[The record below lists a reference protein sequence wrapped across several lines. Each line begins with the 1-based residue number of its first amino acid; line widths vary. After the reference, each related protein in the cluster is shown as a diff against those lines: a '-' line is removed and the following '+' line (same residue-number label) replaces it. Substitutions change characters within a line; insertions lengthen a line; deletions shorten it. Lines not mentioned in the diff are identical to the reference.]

1 MLSQR
6 CNALISAFVLT
17 LYYVGVVAV
26 ADSDFVTM
34 GDLRRSRRGQSH
46 SLRPGGMSAD
56 GVGFQYTMRYQPGFH
71 LHKVAQQQAEDG
83 MNGGGDGGEM
93 PPEMTEAPMP
103 MPTPATPAPEPGPL
117 DPDEPEPTI
126 PMRPTSSP
134 TEAPPSPPATDM
146 MMMPTPSSSPGM
158 MSSPSPRPTM
168 RPTVPTPPSSTK
180 TPGMRP
186 HRPPL
191 KNLLFGS
198 PIEANLILKKPNAPR
213 SKGKGFLSLF
223 EVIKFPNTKC
233 SVSMGDIRSMEGVC
247 YHEFECKSLG
257 GIPTESC
264 AEGVG
269 VCCVFV
275 NGCGDVTSQ
284 QILYFESPNYPQ
296 AVREM
301 MICVLIIN
309 VKKGVE
315 QLRLDFQ
322 MFELS
327 RPTNGDCMD
336 DQFIVSGHNSNFQIP
351 VLCGI
356 NTGQHSKLYLC
367 HSTLLFDKKFY
378 IFSVYIHVGDS
389 NESKVYLSVFVKV
402 SGGGRSFNIKVSQLE
417 DNLAPNNCLQYFTD
431 GEGIVKSFNYDTDG
445 SIVDNREATYFNN
458 LNYAI
463 CLSRLKNVCSVS
475 YNTEQLGGDQPD
487 FQIVNKDEG
496 ITNSISNFDPF
507 PSLYVLDFHTLTAEN
522 DLISDGQA
530 GAGIFNCPD
539 DFIAINSVPLCGER
553 FNDGR
558 ETDDFTMHATVR
570 DTAAGPIILPF
581 RTDAEYVGRGF
592 RLLYRQEL
600 CV

>member
-1 MLSQR
+1 MLSKR
-6 CNALISAFVLT
+6 CDALISAFVLT
-17 LYYVGVVAV
+17 LYYVGVA
-26 ADSDFVTM
+26 AAGDSDFVTM
-34 GDLRRSRRGQSH
+34 GDLRRSRRGHSS
-46 SLRPGGMSAD
+46 SLRPGGMTAD

-71 LHKVAQQQAEDG
+71 LHKIAQQQAGDG
-83 MNGGGDGGEM
+83 MEGGGGAEQ
-93 PPEMTEAPMP
+93 PPAMTEAPMP
-103 MPTPATPAPEPGPL
+103 MPTPGTPPPEPMPTEPEG
-117 DPDEPEPTI
+117 PEPTI
-126 PMRPTSSP
+126 PMRPTTAP
-134 TEAPPSPPATDM
+134 TEAPPPPIPTDS
-146 MMMPTPSSSPGM
+146 MMMPTPSSAPGM
-158 MSSPSPRPTM
+158 MSSPSPSGKPKPTM
-168 RPTVPTPPSSTK
+168 RPSVPTPPPTK
-180 TPGMRP
+180 PSAMMRP
-186 HRPPL
+186 QKPL

-233 SVSMGDIRSMEGVC
+233 SVAMGDIRSMEGVC

-284 QILYFESPNYPQ
+284 QIVYFESPNYPQ
-296 AVREM
+296 PVREM
-301 MICVLIIN
+301 MICVLILN

-327 RPTNGDCMD
+327 RPTNGDCLD

-356 NTGQHSKLYLC
+356 NTGQH
-367 HSTLLFDKKFY
+367 
-378 IFSVYIHVGDS
+378 IYIHVGDS
-389 NESKVYLSVFVKV
+389 SESKVYLSVFVKV
-402 SGGGRSFNIKVSQLE
+402 SGGGRSFNIKVTQIE
-417 DNLAPNNCLQYFTD
+417 DDLAPNNCLQYFTES
-431 GEGIVKSFNYDTDG
+431 EGVVKSFNYDTDG

-463 CLSRLKNVCSVS
+463 CLMRLKNVCSVI
-475 YNTEQLGGDQPD
+475 YNTELLGGDQPD
-487 FQIVNKDEG
+487 FQIVNKDE
-496 ITNSISNFDPF
+496 
-507 PSLYVLDFHTLTAEN
+507 AEN

-558 ETDDFTMHATVR
+558 DTDDFTMHATVR

-581 RTDAEYVGRGF
+581 RTDSEYVGRGF

>member
-1 MLSQR
+1 MLSKR
-6 CNALISAFVLT
+6 SDALISAFVLT
-17 LYYVGVVAV
+17 LYYVGV
-26 ADSDFVTM
+26 ADGNDASDFVTM

-46 SLRPGGMSAD
+46 FSRPGGMIME
-56 GVGFQYTMRYQPGFH
+56 GIGFQYSMRYQPGFH
-71 LHKVAQQQAEDG
+71 LHKLAQQQAEDG
-83 MNGGGDGGEM
+83 GMGGMEN
-93 PPEMTEAPMP
+93 PTETEAPMP
-103 MPTPATPAPEPGPL
+103 MPTPGTPPPEPAPPEPE
-117 DPDEPEPTI
+117 EPEPTI
-126 PMRPTSSP
+126 PMRPTTIP
-134 TEAPPSPPATDM
+134 VEEPSPQPPT
-146 MMMPTPSSSPGM
+146 MMMPTSSGSPEMQPSSKPKPTGKPSMSP
-158 MSSPSPRPTM
+158 P
-168 RPTVPTPPSSTK
+168 VPTPPSSTK
-180 TPGMRP
+180 SSIMRP
-186 HRPPL
+186 HQTL
-191 KNLLFGS
+191 KNILFGS

-284 QILYFESPNYPQ
+284 QILYFESPNYPN

-309 VKKGVE
+309 VKKGVQ

-327 RPTNGDCMD
+327 RPSNGDCVD
-336 DQFIVSGHNSNFQIP
+336 DQFIVSGHNTNFQIP
-351 VLCGI
+351 ILCGI
-356 NTGQHSKLYLC
+356 NTGQH
-367 HSTLLFDKKFY
+367 
-378 IFSVYIHVGDS
+378 IYIHVGDS
-389 NESKVYLSVFVKV
+389 NEGKVYLSVFMKV
-402 SGGGRSFNIKVSQLE
+402 SGGGRSFNIKVTQVD
-417 DNLAPNNCLQYFTD
+417 DNLAPNNCLQYFPEA
-431 GEGIVKSFNYDTDG
+431 EGVIKSFNYDTDG

-463 CLSRLKNVCSVS
+463 CLSRLKNVCSVA

-487 FQIVNKDEG
+487 FQIINKDE
-496 ITNSISNFDPF
+496 
-507 PSLYVLDFHTLTAEN
+507 AEN

-558 ETDDFTMHATVR
+558 ESDDYTIHATVR

-600 CV
+600 CA

>member
-1 MLSQR
+1 MLSKR
-6 CNALISAFVLT
+6 SDALISAFVLT
-17 LYYVGVVAV
+17 LYYVGVA
-26 ADSDFVTM
+26 AGNASDFVTM
-34 GDLRRSRRGQSH
+34 GDLRRSRRGQLH
-46 SLRPGGMSAD
+46 SSRPGGMIME
-56 GVGFQYTMRYQPGFH
+56 GVGFQYTMRFQPGFH
-71 LHKVAQQQAEDG
+71 LHNLAQQQGEGGGMDG
-83 MNGGGDGGEM
+83 MDGMGDGAV
-93 PPEMTEAPMP
+93 TEAPMP
-103 MPTPATPAPEPGPL
+103 MPTPGTPPPEPATPEPE
-117 DPDEPEPTI
+117 EPEPTI
-126 PMRPTSSP
+126 PTRPTSAP
-134 TEAPPSPPATDM
+134 TEVPSPPSPPSPPTTDSM
-146 MMMPTPSSSPGM
+146 MMMPTPTA
-158 MSSPSPRPTM
+158 SPRPSVKPSV
-168 RPTVPTPPSSTK
+168 RPPVPTPPSST
-180 TPGMRP
+180 MSSIMQP
-186 HRPPL
+186 HQTL
-191 KNLLFGS
+191 KKLLFGS

-213 SKGKGFLSLF
+213 AKGKGFLSLF

-284 QILYFESPNYPQ
+284 QILYFESPNYPN

-309 VKKGVE
+309 VKKGV
-315 QLRLDFQ
+315 QQMRLDFQ

-327 RPTNGDCMD
+327 RPTNGDCVD
-336 DQFIVSGHNSNFQIP
+336 DQFIVSGHNTNFQIP
-351 VLCGI
+351 ILCGI
-356 NTGQHSKLYLC
+356 NTGQHM
-367 HSTLLFDKKFY
+367 
-378 IFSVYIHVGDS
+378 YIHVGDS
-389 NESKVYLSVFVKV
+389 NENKVYLSVFMKV
-402 SGGGRSFNIKVSQLE
+402 SGGGRSFNIKVNQL
-417 DNLAPNNCLQYFTD
+417 DDDLAPNNCLQYFPEA
-431 GEGIVKSFNYDTDG
+431 EGLIKSFNYDTDG

-463 CLSRLKNVCSVS
+463 CLARLKNVCSVS

-487 FQIVNKDEG
+487 FQIVNKDE
-496 ITNSISNFDPF
+496 
-507 PSLYVLDFHTLTAEN
+507 AEN

-558 ETDDFTMHATVR
+558 DSDDFTMHATVR
-570 DTAAGPIILPF
+570 DTAAGPIVLPF

-600 CV
+600 CA

>member
-1 MLSQR
+1 MLSKR
-6 CNALISAFVLT
+6 SDALISAFVLT
-17 LYYVGVVAV
+17 LYYVGV
-26 ADSDFVTM
+26 ADGNASDFVTM
-34 GDLRRSRRGQSH
+34 GDLRRSRRGQSD
-46 SLRPGGMSAD
+46 SSRPGGMIME
-56 GVGFQYTMRYQPGFH
+56 GVGFQYTMRFQPGFH
-71 LHKVAQQQAEDG
+71 LHNLAQQQ
-83 MNGGGDGGEM
+83 GGDGGM
-93 PPEMTEAPMP
+93 GDGTVTEAPMP
-103 MPTPATPAPEPGPL
+103 MPTPGTPPPEPAPTEPE
-117 DPDEPEPTI
+117 EPEPTI
-126 PMRPTSSP
+126 PTRPTS
-134 TEAPPSPPATDM
+134 APSEDTPPATDSM
-146 MMMPTPSSSPGM
+146 MMVPKPSDSPGM
-158 MSSPSPRPTM
+158 QPSPSPRPSAKPSM
-168 RPTVPTPPSSTK
+168 RPPVPTPPSSTK
-180 TPGMRP
+180 TSIMQP
-186 HRPPL
+186 HQTL

-198 PIEANLILKKPNAPR
+198 PVEANLILKTPNAPR

-284 QILYFESPNYPQ
+284 QILYFESPNYPN

-309 VKKGVE
+309 VKKGV
-315 QLRLDFQ
+315 QQMRLDFQ

-327 RPTNGDCMD
+327 RPTNGDCLD
-336 DQFIVSGHNSNFQIP
+336 DQFIVSGHNTNFQIP
-351 VLCGI
+351 ILCGI
-356 NTGQHSKLYLC
+356 NTGQH
-367 HSTLLFDKKFY
+367 
-378 IFSVYIHVGDS
+378 IYIHVGDS
-389 NESKVYLSVFVKV
+389 NESKLYLSVFMKV
-402 SGGGRSFNIKVSQLE
+402 SGGGRSFNIKVTQLE
-417 DNLAPNNCLQYFTD
+417 DDLAPNNCLQYFPEA
-431 GEGIVKSFNYDTDG
+431 EGLIKSFNYDTDG

-463 CLSRLKNVCSVS
+463 CLARLKNVCSVS

-487 FQIVNKDEG
+487 FQIVNKDE
-496 ITNSISNFDPF
+496 
-507 PSLYVLDFHTLTAEN
+507 AEN

-558 ETDDFTMHATVR
+558 ESDDFTMHATVR

-600 CV
+600 CA

>member
-1 MLSQR
+1 MLSKR
-6 CNALISAFVLT
+6 SDALISAFVLT
-17 LYYVGVVAV
+17 LYYVGV
-26 ADSDFVTM
+26 ADGNNASDFVTM
-34 GDLRRSRRGQSH
+34 GDLRRSRRGYSH
-46 SLRPGGMSAD
+46 SARPGGMKME
-56 GVGFQYTMRYQPGFH
+56 GIGFQYTMRYQPGFH
-71 LHKVAQQQAEDG
+71 LHKLAQQQGEDG
-83 MNGGGDGGEM
+83 GMDGMEDPM
-93 PPEMTEAPMP
+93 PMP
-103 MPTPATPAPEPGPL
+103 MPTPATPPPEPAPTQ
-117 DPDEPEPTI
+117 PEEEEI
-126 PMRPTSSP
+126 PMRTTVAP
-134 TEAPPSPPATDM
+134 TEEPAPPPATDS
-146 MMMPTPSSSPGM
+146 MMMPTPSNSPGM
-158 MSSPSPRPTM
+158 MPSPRPSTKPSM
-168 RPTVPTPPSSTK
+168 RPPPPTPPSSTK
-180 TPGMRP
+180 TSIMQP
-186 HRPPL
+186 HQAL

-284 QILYFESPNYPQ
+284 QILYFESPNYPN

-301 MICVLIIN
+301 MICALIIN
-309 VKKGVE
+309 VKKGVQ

-327 RPTNGDCMD
+327 RPSNGDCID

-351 VLCGI
+351 ILCGI
-356 NTGQHSKLYLC
+356 NTGQH
-367 HSTLLFDKKFY
+367 
-378 IFSVYIHVGDS
+378 IYIHVGDS
-389 NESKVYLSVFVKV
+389 NEGKVYLSVFMKV
-402 SGGGRSFNIKVSQLE
+402 SGGGRSFNIKVTQLE
-417 DNLAPNNCLQYFTD
+417 DNLAPNNCLQYFPEA
-431 GEGIVKSFNYDTDG
+431 EGLIKSFNYDTDG

-463 CLSRLKNVCSVS
+463 CLARLKNVCSVA

-487 FQIVNKDEG
+487 FQIINKDE
-496 ITNSISNFDPF
+496 
-507 PSLYVLDFHTLTAEN
+507 AEN
-522 DLISDGQA
+522 DLISDGHA

-558 ETDDFTMHATVR
+558 ESDDFTMHAIVR

>member
-1 MLSQR
+1 MLSKR
-6 CNALISAFVLT
+6 SDALISAFVLA
-17 LYYVGVVAV
+17 LYYVGVA
-26 ADSDFVTM
+26 AGNASDFVTM
-34 GDLRRSRRGQSH
+34 GDVRRSRRGQSH
-46 SLRPGGMSAD
+46 SSRPGGMIME
-56 GVGFQYTMRYQPGFH
+56 GVGFQYTMRFQPGFH
-71 LHKVAQQQAEDG
+71 LHNLAQQQGEGGGVDG
-83 MNGGGDGGEM
+83 MDGMGDGAV
-93 PPEMTEAPMP
+93 TEAPMP
-103 MPTPATPAPEPGPL
+103 MPTPGTPPPEPATSEPE
-117 DPDEPEPTI
+117 EPEPTI
-126 PMRPTSSP
+126 PTRPTSAP
-134 TEAPPSPPATDM
+134 TEEPSPPSTDSM
-146 MMMPTPSSSPGM
+146 TMMPDPSTSPL
-158 MSSPSPRPTM
+158 PSAKPSVRP
-168 RPTVPTPPSSTK
+168 PVPTPPSST
-180 TPGMRP
+180 MSSIMQP
-186 HRPPL
+186 HQTL
-191 KNLLFGS
+191 KKLLFGS

-213 SKGKGFLSLF
+213 AKGKGFLSLF

-284 QILYFESPNYPQ
+284 QILYFESPNYPN

-309 VKKGVE
+309 VKKGV
-315 QLRLDFQ
+315 QQMRLDFQ

-327 RPTNGDCMD
+327 RPTNGDCVD
-336 DQFIVSGHNSNFQIP
+336 DQFIVSGHNTNFQIP
-351 VLCGI
+351 ILCGI
-356 NTGQHSKLYLC
+356 NTGQH
-367 HSTLLFDKKFY
+367 
-378 IFSVYIHVGDS
+378 IYIHVGDS
-389 NESKVYLSVFVKV
+389 NENKVYLSVFMKV
-402 SGGGRSFNIKVSQLE
+402 SGGGRSFNIKVNQLE
-417 DNLAPNNCLQYFTD
+417 DDLAPNNCLQYFPES
-431 GEGIVKSFNYDTDG
+431 EGLIKSFNYDTDG

-463 CLSRLKNVCSVS
+463 CLARLKNVCSVS

-487 FQIVNKDEG
+487 FQIVNKDE
-496 ITNSISNFDPF
+496 
-507 PSLYVLDFHTLTAEN
+507 AEN

-558 ETDDFTMHATVR
+558 DSDDFTMHATVR
-570 DTAAGPIILPF
+570 DTAAGPIVLPF

-600 CV
+600 CA

>member
-1 MLSQR
+1 MLSKR
-6 CNALISAFVLT
+6 SDALISAFVLT
-17 LYYVGVVAV
+17 LYYVGV
-26 ADSDFVTM
+26 ADGNNAADFVTM
-34 GDLRRSRRGQSH
+34 GDLRRSRRAQSH
-46 SLRPGGMSAD
+46 FSRPGGMIME
-56 GVGFQYTMRYQPGFH
+56 GIGFQYSMRYQPGFH
-71 LHKVAQQQAEDG
+71 LHKLAQQQAEDG
-83 MNGGGDGGEM
+83 GMGGMEN
-93 PPEMTEAPMP
+93 PPATEAPMP
-103 MPTPATPAPEPGPL
+103 MPTPGTPPPDPPPPEPQ
-117 DPDEPEPTI
+117 EPEPTI
-126 PMRPTSSP
+126 PMRPTTIPVEEPSGVQP
-134 TEAPPSPPATDM
+134 T
-146 MMMPTPSSSPGM
+146 MMMPTPSASPGM
-158 MSSPSPRPTM
+158 QPSPKPRPTGKPSPSPP
-168 RPTVPTPPSSTK
+168 VPTPPSSTK
-180 TPGMRP
+180 SSIMQP
-186 HRPPL
+186 HQTL
-191 KNLLFGS
+191 KNILFGS

-284 QILYFESPNYPQ
+284 QILYFESPNYPN

-309 VKKGVE
+309 VKQGVQ

-327 RPTNGDCMD
+327 RPSNGDCVD
-336 DQFIVSGHNSNFQIP
+336 DQFIVSGHNTNFQIP
-351 VLCGI
+351 ILCGI
-356 NTGQHSKLYLC
+356 NTGQH
-367 HSTLLFDKKFY
+367 
-378 IFSVYIHVGDS
+378 IYIHVGDS
-389 NESKVYLSVFVKV
+389 NEGKVYLSVFMKV
-402 SGGGRSFNIKVSQLE
+402 SGGGRSFNIKVTQVDDE
-417 DNLAPNNCLQYFTD
+417 LAPNNCLQYFPEA
-431 GEGIVKSFNYDTDG
+431 EGVIKSFNYDTDG

-463 CLSRLKNVCSVS
+463 CLSRLKNVCSVA

-487 FQIVNKDEG
+487 FQIINKDE
-496 ITNSISNFDPF
+496 
-507 PSLYVLDFHTLTAEN
+507 AEN
-522 DLISDGQA
+522 DLVSDGQA

-558 ETDDFTMHATVR
+558 ESDDYTIHATVR

-600 CV
+600 CA

>member
-1 MLSQR
+1 MWQHMVACGRRKRISRRQSLIEVPLIMLSSMR
-6 CNALISAFVLT
+6 CNALISALVLT
-17 LYYVGVVAV
+17 LYYVGVVGGN
-26 ADSDFVTM
+26 DFVTM
-34 GDLRRSRRGQSH
+34 GMRRSRRGPTITE
-46 SLRPGGMSAD
+46 RPGGMVME
-56 GVGFQYTMRYQPGFH
+56 GIGFHYTMRYQPGFH
-71 LHKVAQQQAEDG
+71 LHKLFARPQED
-83 MNGGGDGGEM
+83 ES
-93 PPEMTEAPMP
+93 
-103 MPTPATPAPEPGPL
+103 PAPEPAPEMPMATPEPPPAPPL
-117 DPDEPEPTI
+117 EPTPEEDTDEPEPTI
-126 PMRPTSSP
+126 PMRTTS
-134 TEAPPSPPATDM
+134 APVEPLPEEGSPSP
-146 MMMPTPSSSPGM
+146 SPGM
-158 MSSPSPRPTM
+158 DGMMTSPEPPPPPPDMKPTKRPTM
-168 RPTVPTPPSSTK
+168 RPPEQPSMPPAPSSTK
-180 TPGMRP
+180 SSIMQPQQT
-186 HRPPL
+186 L

-198 PIEANLILKKPNAPR
+198 PIEANLILKQPSAPKSR
-213 SKGKGFLSLF
+213 GKGFLSLF

-233 SVSMGDIRSMEGVC
+233 SVSMGDIRTMEGVC

-275 NGCGDVTSQ
+275 NGCGDVTGQ
-284 QILYFESPNYPQ
+284 QIVYFESPNYPN

-301 MICVLIIN
+301 MICVLILN
-309 VKKGVE
+309 VRKGVQ

-327 RPTNGDCMD
+327 RPTNGDCVD
-336 DQFIVSGHNSNFQIP
+336 DQFIVSGHNANFQIP
-351 VLCGI
+351 ILCGI
-356 NTGQHSKLYLC
+356 NTGQH
-367 HSTLLFDKKFY
+367 
-378 IFSVYIHVGDS
+378 IYIHVGDS
-389 NESKVYLSVFVKV
+389 NEGKVYLSVIVKV
-402 SGGGRSFNIKVSQLE
+402 SSGGRSFNIKVTQVE
-417 DNLAPNNCLQYFTD
+417 DDLAPNNCLQYFTET
-431 GEGIVKSFNYDTDG
+431 EGIIKSFNYDMDG

-463 CLSRLKNVCSVS
+463 CMSRMRNVCSVS

-487 FQIVNKDEG
+487 FQIVNKDE
-496 ITNSISNFDPF
+496 
-507 PSLYVLDFHTLTAEN
+507 AEN
-522 DLISDGQA
+522 DLVSDGQA

-558 ETDDFTMHATVR
+558 ETEDFTMHATVR

>member
-1 MLSQR
+1 MLSKR
-6 CNALISAFVLT
+6 SDALISAFVLT
-17 LYYVGVVAV
+17 LYYVGV
-26 ADSDFVTM
+26 ADGNDASDFVTM

-46 SLRPGGMSAD
+46 FSRPGGMIME
-56 GVGFQYTMRYQPGFH
+56 GIGFQYSMRYQPGFH
-71 LHKVAQQQAEDG
+71 LHKLAQQQAEDG
-83 MNGGGDGGEM
+83 GMGGMEN
-93 PPEMTEAPMP
+93 PAETEAPMP
-103 MPTPATPAPEPGPL
+103 MPTPGTPPPEPAPPEPE
-117 DPDEPEPTI
+117 EPEPTI
-126 PMRPTSSP
+126 PMRPTTIP
-134 TEAPPSPPATDM
+134 VEEPSPQPPTM
-146 MMMPTPSSSPGM
+146 MMTTPSGSPEMQPSSKPKPTGKPS
-158 MSSPSPRPTM
+158 MSPP
-168 RPTVPTPPSSTK
+168 VPTPPSSTK
-180 TPGMRP
+180 SSIMQP
-186 HRPPL
+186 HQTL
-191 KNLLFGS
+191 KNILFGS

-233 SVSMGDIRSMEGVC
+233 IVSMGDIRSMEGVC

-284 QILYFESPNYPQ
+284 QILYFESPNYPN

-309 VKKGVE
+309 VKKGVQ

-327 RPTNGDCMD
+327 RPSNGDCVD
-336 DQFIVSGHNSNFQIP
+336 DQFIVSGHNTNFQIP
-351 VLCGI
+351 ILCGI
-356 NTGQHSKLYLC
+356 NTGQH
-367 HSTLLFDKKFY
+367 
-378 IFSVYIHVGDS
+378 IYIHVNDS
-389 NESKVYLSVFVKV
+389 NEGKVYLSVFMKV
-402 SGGGRSFNIKVSQLE
+402 SGGGRSFNIKVTQVN
-417 DNLAPNNCLQYFTD
+417 DNLAPNNCLQYFPEA
-431 GEGIVKSFNYDTDG
+431 EGVIKSFNYDTDG

-463 CLSRLKNVCSVS
+463 CLSRLKNVCSVA

-487 FQIVNKDEG
+487 FQIINKDEG
-496 ITNSISNFDPF
+496 
-507 PSLYVLDFHTLTAEN
+507 EN

-558 ETDDFTMHATVR
+558 ESDDYTIHATVR

-600 CV
+600 CA

>member
-6 CNALISAFVLT
+6 CDALISAFVLT

-71 LHKVAQQQAEDG
+71 LHNVAQQQAEDG
-83 MNGGGDGGEM
+83 MNGGGVGGEM

-134 TEAPPSPPATDM
+134 TEAPPSPTATDM
-146 MMMPTPSSSPGM
+146 MMMTPTPSSSPGM

-168 RPTVPTPPSSTK
+168 RPSVPTPPSSTK

-257 GIPTESC
+257 GVPTESC

-356 NTGQHSKLYLC
+356 NTGQH
-367 HSTLLFDKKFY
+367 
-378 IFSVYIHVGDS
+378 IYIHVGDS

-417 DNLAPNNCLQYFTD
+417 DNLAPNNCLQYFTEP
-431 GEGIVKSFNYDTDG
+431 EGIVKSFNYDTDG

-496 ITNSISNFDPF
+496 ITNSITNFDPI
-507 PSLYVLDFHTLTAEN
+507 PNLYVSDFHALTAEN
-522 DLISDGQA
+522 DLVSDGQA

>member
-1 MLSQR
+1 MLLKHFD
-6 CNALISAFVLT
+6 ALISAFVLT
-17 LYYVGVVAV
+17 LYYVGVVVGNA
-26 ADSDFVTM
+26 SDFVTM
-34 GDLRRSRRGQSH
+34 ADLRRTRRGH
-46 SLRPGGMSAD
+46 SLSRPGGLIME
-56 GVGFQYTMRYQPGFH
+56 GIGYQYTMRYQPGFH
-71 LHKVAQQQAEDG
+71 LTKLAAQQEV
-83 MNGGGDGGEM
+83 EE
-93 PPEMTEAPMP
+93 PPAATEAPMP
-103 MPTPATPAPEPGPL
+103 ATPPPQPAPTEAE
-117 DPDEPEPTI
+117 EPEPTI
-126 PMRPTSSP
+126 PMRPTTAP
-134 TEAPPSPPATDM
+134 TEEPAPPPATDSM
-146 MMMPTPSSSPGM
+146 MMMPMPSDPPKPSPSSGPR
-158 MSSPSPRPTM
+158 PSPKPSM
-168 RPTVPTPPSSTK
+168 RPTVPSLPPTSTK
-180 TPGMRP
+180 SSIMQP
-186 HRPPL
+186 HQTL

-223 EVIKFPNTKC
+223 EVIKFPNTRC

-284 QILYFESPNYPQ
+284 QILYFESPNYPN

-309 VKKGVE
+309 VKKGVQ

-327 RPTNGDCMD
+327 RPTNGDCLD
-336 DQFIVSGHNSNFQIP
+336 DQFIVSGHNTNFQIP

-356 NTGQHSKLYLC
+356 NTGQH
-367 HSTLLFDKKFY
+367 
-378 IFSVYIHVGDS
+378 IYIHVGDS
-389 NESKVYLSVFVKV
+389 NEGKVYLSVFMKV
-402 SGGGRSFNIKVSQLE
+402 SGGGRSFNIKVTQV
-417 DNLAPNNCLQYFTD
+417 DDDLAPNNCLQYFTE
-431 GEGIVKSFNYDTDG
+431 GEGIIKSFNYDSDG

-487 FQIVNKDEG
+487 FQIVNKDE
-496 ITNSISNFDPF
+496 
-507 PSLYVLDFHTLTAEN
+507 AEN

-558 ETDDFTMHATVR
+558 DTDDYTVHATVR

-581 RTDAEYVGRGF
+581 RTDSEYVGRGF

>member
-1 MLSQR
+1 MLSKR
-6 CNALISAFVLT
+6 SDALISAFVLT
-17 LYYVGVVAV
+17 LYYVGV
-26 ADSDFVTM
+26 ADGNNASDFVTM

-46 SLRPGGMSAD
+46 FSRPGGMIME
-56 GVGFQYTMRYQPGFH
+56 GIGFQYSMRYQPGFH
-71 LHKVAQQQAEDG
+71 LHKLAQQQAEDG
-83 MNGGGDGGEM
+83 GAGGMES
-93 PPEMTEAPMP
+93 PPATEAPMP
-103 MPTPATPAPEPGPL
+103 MPTPGTPPPEPP
-117 DPDEPEPTI
+117 PPEPEEPEPTI
-126 PMRPTSSP
+126 PMRPTTIPVEEPSALPP
-134 TEAPPSPPATDM
+134 T
-146 MMMPTPSSSPGM
+146 MMMPTPSV
-158 MSSPSPRPTM
+158 SPSPKPKPTGK
-168 RPTVPTPPSSTK
+168 PSTSPPVPTPPSSTK
-180 TPGMRP
+180 SSIMQP
-186 HRPPL
+186 HQTL
-191 KNLLFGS
+191 KNILFGS

-284 QILYFESPNYPQ
+284 QILYFESPNYPN

-309 VKKGVE
+309 VKKGVQ

-327 RPTNGDCMD
+327 RPSNGDCVD
-336 DQFIVSGHNSNFQIP
+336 DQFIVSGHNTNFQIP
-351 VLCGI
+351 ILCGI
-356 NTGQHSKLYLC
+356 NTGQH
-367 HSTLLFDKKFY
+367 
-378 IFSVYIHVGDS
+378 IYIHVGDS
-389 NESKVYLSVFVKV
+389 NEGKVYLSVFMKV
-402 SGGGRSFNIKVSQLE
+402 SGGGRSFNIKVTQV
-417 DNLAPNNCLQYFTD
+417 DDDLAPNNCLQYFPEA
-431 GEGIVKSFNYDTDG
+431 EGVIKSFNYDTDG

-463 CLSRLKNVCSVS
+463 CLSRLKNVCSVA

-487 FQIVNKDEG
+487 FQIINKDE
-496 ITNSISNFDPF
+496 
-507 PSLYVLDFHTLTAEN
+507 AEN

-558 ETDDFTMHATVR
+558 ESDDYTIHATVR

-600 CV
+600 CA

>member
-1 MLSQR
+1 MRQQQFQLQVQHLHQSPREFPLIMLSKR
-6 CNALISAFVLT
+6 SDALISAFVLT
-17 LYYVGVVAV
+17 LYYVGV
-26 ADSDFVTM
+26 ADGNNASDFVTM
-34 GDLRRSRRGQSH
+34 GDLRIRSRRGQSSH
-46 SLRPGGMSAD
+46 SSRPGGMKME
-56 GVGFQYTMRYQPGFH
+56 GIGFQYTMRYQPGFH
-71 LHKVAQQQAEDG
+71 LHKLAQQQGEDG
-83 MNGGGDGGEM
+83 GGMGA
-93 PPEMTEAPMP
+93 TEAPMPMP
-103 MPTPATPAPEPGPL
+103 MPTPATPPPEPAPTQ
-117 DPDEPEPTI
+117 PEEPEPEI
-126 PMRPTSSP
+126 PMRTTIAP
-134 TEAPPSPPATDM
+134 TEEPSPPPATEPM
-146 MMMPTPSSSPGM
+146 MMMPTPSDSPGM
-158 MSSPSPRPTM
+158 QPSPKPSAKPSM
-168 RPTVPTPPSSTK
+168 RPPPPTPPSSTK
-180 TPGMRP
+180 TSIMQP
-186 HRPPL
+186 HQTL

-284 QILYFESPNYPQ
+284 QILYFESPNYPN

-309 VKKGVE
+309 VKKGVQ

-327 RPTNGDCMD
+327 RPSNGDCLD
-336 DQFIVSGHNSNFQIP
+336 DQFIVSGHNTNFQIP
-351 VLCGI
+351 ILCGI
-356 NTGQHSKLYLC
+356 NTGQH
-367 HSTLLFDKKFY
+367 
-378 IFSVYIHVGDS
+378 IYIHVGDS
-389 NESKVYLSVFVKV
+389 NESKVYLSVFMKV
-402 SGGGRSFNIKVSQLE
+402 SGGGRSFNIKVTQLE
-417 DNLAPNNCLQYFTD
+417 DNLAPNNCLQYFPEA
-431 GEGIVKSFNYDTDG
+431 EGLIKSFNYDTDG

-463 CLSRLKNVCSVS
+463 CLARLKNVCSVT

-487 FQIVNKDEG
+487 FQIINKDE
-496 ITNSISNFDPF
+496 
-507 PSLYVLDFHTLTAEN
+507 AEN

-558 ETDDFTMHATVR
+558 ESDDFTMHATVR

>member
-1 MLSQR
+1 MLSKR
-6 CNALISAFVLT
+6 CDALISAFVLT
-17 LYYVGVVAV
+17 LYYVGVAGGS
-26 ADSDFVTM
+26 DSDFVTM
-34 GDLRRSRRGQSH
+34 GDLRRSRRVQSH
-46 SLRPGGMSAD
+46 SSRPGGMIME
-56 GVGFQYTMRYQPGFH
+56 GIGFQYTMRYQPGFH
-71 LHKVAQQQAEDG
+71 LHKLAQQQDG
-83 MNGGGDGGEM
+83 EGMEGGGE
-93 PPEMTEAPMP
+93 PSPEMTEAPMP
-103 MPTPATPAPEPGPL
+103 MPTPATPPPEPAPTE
-117 DPDEPEPTI
+117 PEEPEPTI
-126 PMRPTSSP
+126 PMRPTTAV
-134 TEAPPSPPATDM
+134 TEPPSPPATDSM
-146 MMMPTPSSSPGM
+146 MMMPGSSDSPGM
-158 MSSPSPRPTM
+158 MPSPSPSSRPTKPPKPTM
-168 RPTVPTPPSSTK
+168 RPSVPSPPSSTK
-180 TPGMRP
+180 TSVMQP
-186 HRPPL
+186 HQTL

-198 PIEANLILKKPNAPR
+198 PIEANLILKQPNAPR

-233 SVSMGDIRSMEGVC
+233 SVSMGEIRSMEGVC

-284 QILYFESPNYPQ
+284 QIVYFESPNYPS

-309 VKKGVE
+309 VKKGVQ

-327 RPTNGDCMD
+327 RPTNGDCLD
-336 DQFIVSGHNSNFQIP
+336 DQFIVSGHNANFQIP
-351 VLCGI
+351 ILCGI
-356 NTGQHSKLYLC
+356 NTGQHIY
-367 HSTLLFDKKFY
+367 
-378 IFSVYIHVGDS
+378 VHVGDS

-402 SGGGRSFNIKVSQLE
+402 SSGGRSFNIKVTQVE
-417 DNLAPNNCLQYFTD
+417 DDLAPNNCLQYFTE
-431 GEGIVKSFNYDTDG
+431 GEGLVKSFNYDADG

-463 CLSRLKNVCSVS
+463 CLARLKNVCSVS

-487 FQIVNKDEG
+487 FQIVNKDE
-496 ITNSISNFDPF
+496 
-507 PSLYVLDFHTLTAEN
+507 AEN
-522 DLISDGQA
+522 DLIADGQA

-558 ETDDFTMHATVR
+558 DTDDFTMHATVR

-581 RTDAEYVGRGF
+581 RTDSEYVGRGF

>member
-1 MLSQR
+1 MWQHMVACGRRKRISRRQSLIEVPLIMLSSMR
-6 CNALISAFVLT
+6 GNALISVLVLT
-17 LYYVGVVAV
+17 LYYVGVVGGN
-26 ADSDFVTM
+26 DFVTM
-34 GDLRRSRRGQSH
+34 GMRRSRRGPTITE
-46 SLRPGGMSAD
+46 RPGGMVME

-71 LHKVAQQQAEDG
+71 LHKLFALPQED
-83 MNGGGDGGEM
+83 ES
-93 PPEMTEAPMP
+93 
-103 MPTPATPAPEPGPL
+103 PAPEPAPEMPMATPEPPPAPPPEPTPEE

-126 PMRPTSSP
+126 PMRTTS
-134 TEAPPSPPATDM
+134 APVDPLPEEGSPSP
-146 MMMPTPSSSPGM
+146 SPGM
-158 MSSPSPRPTM
+158 DGMDGMDGMMTSPEATPPPPEMKPTKRPTL
-168 RPTVPTPPSSTK
+168 RPPARPSMPPAPSSTK
-180 TPGMRP
+180 SSIMQPQQT
-186 HRPPL
+186 L

-198 PIEANLILKKPNAPR
+198 PIEANLILKQPSAPKSR
-213 SKGKGFLSLF
+213 GKGFLSLF

-233 SVSMGDIRSMEGVC
+233 SVSMGDIRTMEGVC

-275 NGCGDVTSQ
+275 NGCGDVTGQ
-284 QILYFESPNYPQ
+284 QIVYFESPNYPN

-301 MICVLIIN
+301 MICVLILN
-309 VKKGVE
+309 VRKGVQ

-327 RPTNGDCMD
+327 RPTNGDCVD
-336 DQFIVSGHNSNFQIP
+336 DQFIVSGHNANFQIP
-351 VLCGI
+351 ILCGI
-356 NTGQHSKLYLC
+356 NTGQH
-367 HSTLLFDKKFY
+367 
-378 IFSVYIHVGDS
+378 IYIHVGDS
-389 NESKVYLSVFVKV
+389 NEGKVYLSVFVKV
-402 SGGGRSFNIKVSQLE
+402 SSGGRSFNIKVTQVE
-417 DNLAPNNCLQYFTD
+417 DDLAPNNCLQYFTET
-431 GEGIVKSFNYDTDG
+431 EGIIKSFNYDIDG

-463 CLSRLKNVCSVS
+463 CMSRMKNVCSVS

-487 FQIVNKDEG
+487 FQIVNKDE
-496 ITNSISNFDPF
+496 
-507 PSLYVLDFHTLTAEN
+507 AEN
-522 DLISDGQA
+522 DIISDGQA

-558 ETDDFTMHATVR
+558 ETEDFTMHATVR

>member
-1 MLSQR
+1 MLSKR
-6 CNALISAFVLT
+6 SDALISAFVLT
-17 LYYVGVVAV
+17 LYYVGV
-26 ADSDFVTM
+26 ADGNDASDFVTM

-46 SLRPGGMSAD
+46 FSRPGGMIME
-56 GVGFQYTMRYQPGFH
+56 GIGFQYSMRYQPGFH
-71 LHKVAQQQAEDG
+71 LHKLAQQQAEDG
-83 MNGGGDGGEM
+83 GTGGMEN
-93 PPEMTEAPMP
+93 PPETEAPMP
-103 MPTPATPAPEPGPL
+103 MPTPGTPPPEPAPPEPE
-117 DPDEPEPTI
+117 EPEPTI
-126 PMRPTSSP
+126 PMRPTTIP
-134 TEAPPSPPATDM
+134 VEEPSPQPPT
-146 MMMPTPSSSPGM
+146 MMMPTPSGSPEMQPSSKPKPTGKPS
-158 MSSPSPRPTM
+158 MSPP
-168 RPTVPTPPSSTK
+168 VPTAPSSTK
-180 TPGMRP
+180 SSIMQP
-186 HRPPL
+186 HQTL
-191 KNLLFGS
+191 KNILFGS

-284 QILYFESPNYPQ
+284 QILYFESPNYPN

-309 VKKGVE
+309 VKKGVQ

-327 RPTNGDCMD
+327 RPSNGDCVD
-336 DQFIVSGHNSNFQIP
+336 DQFIVSGHNTNFQIP
-351 VLCGI
+351 ILCGI
-356 NTGQHSKLYLC
+356 NTGQH
-367 HSTLLFDKKFY
+367 
-378 IFSVYIHVGDS
+378 IYIHVGDS
-389 NESKVYLSVFVKV
+389 NEGKVYLSVFMKV
-402 SGGGRSFNIKVSQLE
+402 SGGGRSFNIKVTQVD
-417 DNLAPNNCLQYFTD
+417 DNLAPNNCLQYFPEA
-431 GEGIVKSFNYDTDG
+431 EGVIKSFNYDTDG

-463 CLSRLKNVCSVS
+463 CLSRLKNVCSVA

-487 FQIVNKDEG
+487 FQIINKDE
-496 ITNSISNFDPF
+496 
-507 PSLYVLDFHTLTAEN
+507 AEN

-558 ETDDFTMHATVR
+558 ESDDYTIHATVR

-600 CV
+600 CA

>member
-1 MLSQR
+1 MLSSMR
-6 CNALISAFVLT
+6 GNALISVLVLT
-17 LYYVGVVAV
+17 LYYVGVVGGN
-26 ADSDFVTM
+26 DFVTM
-34 GDLRRSRRGQSH
+34 GMRRSRRGPTITE
-46 SLRPGGMSAD
+46 RPGGMVME

-71 LHKVAQQQAEDG
+71 LHKLFALPQED
-83 MNGGGDGGEM
+83 ES
-93 PPEMTEAPMP
+93 
-103 MPTPATPAPEPGPL
+103 PAPEPAPEMPMATPEPPPAPPPEPTPEE

-126 PMRPTSSP
+126 PMRTTS
-134 TEAPPSPPATDM
+134 APVDPLPEEGSPSP
-146 MMMPTPSSSPGM
+146 SPGM
-158 MSSPSPRPTM
+158 DGMDGMDGMMTSPEATPPPPEMKPTKRPTL
-168 RPTVPTPPSSTK
+168 RPPARPSMPPAPSSTK
-180 TPGMRP
+180 SSIMQPQQT
-186 HRPPL
+186 L

-198 PIEANLILKKPNAPR
+198 PIEANLILKQPSAPKSR
-213 SKGKGFLSLF
+213 GKGFLSLF

-233 SVSMGDIRSMEGVC
+233 SVSMGDIRTMEGVC

-275 NGCGDVTSQ
+275 NGCGDVTGQ
-284 QILYFESPNYPQ
+284 QIVYFESPNYPN

-301 MICVLIIN
+301 MICVLILN
-309 VKKGVE
+309 VRKGVQ

-327 RPTNGDCMD
+327 RPTNGDCVD
-336 DQFIVSGHNSNFQIP
+336 DQFIVSGHNANFQIP
-351 VLCGI
+351 ILCGI
-356 NTGQHSKLYLC
+356 NTGQH
-367 HSTLLFDKKFY
+367 
-378 IFSVYIHVGDS
+378 IYIHVGDS
-389 NESKVYLSVFVKV
+389 NEGKVYLSVFVKV
-402 SGGGRSFNIKVSQLE
+402 SSGGRSFNIKVTQVE
-417 DNLAPNNCLQYFTD
+417 DDLAPNNCLQYFTET
-431 GEGIVKSFNYDTDG
+431 EGIIKSFNYDIDG

-463 CLSRLKNVCSVS
+463 CMSRMKNVCSVS

-487 FQIVNKDEG
+487 FQIVNKDE
-496 ITNSISNFDPF
+496 
-507 PSLYVLDFHTLTAEN
+507 AEN
-522 DLISDGQA
+522 DIISDGQA

-558 ETDDFTMHATVR
+558 ETEDFTMHATVR

>member
-1 MLSQR
+1 MLLKHSD
-6 CNALISAFVLT
+6 ALISAFVLT
-17 LYYVGVVAV
+17 LYYVGVA
-26 ADSDFVTM
+26 AGNASDFVTM
-34 GDLRRSRRGQSH
+34 ADLRRTRRGH
-46 SLRPGGMSAD
+46 SLSRPGGLIME
-56 GVGFQYTMRYQPGFH
+56 GIGYQYTMRYQPGFH
-71 LHKVAQQQAEDG
+71 LLKLAQQE
-83 MNGGGDGGEM
+83 EE
-93 PPEMTEAPMP
+93 PPAATEAPLPMP
-103 MPTPATPAPEPGPL
+103 IPTPATPPPQPAPTEAE
-117 DPDEPEPTI
+117 EPEPTI
-126 PMRPTSSP
+126 PVRPTSAP
-134 TEAPPSPPATDM
+134 TEEPPPPPATDS
-146 MMMPTPSSSPGM
+146 MMPMPTKPSPSSGPR
-158 MSSPSPRPTM
+158 PSPKPSM
-168 RPTVPTPPSSTK
+168 RPPVPPLPPTSTK
-180 TPGMRP
+180 SSIMQP
-186 HRPPL
+186 HQTL

-223 EVIKFPNTKC
+223 EVIKFPNTRC

-284 QILYFESPNYPQ
+284 QILYFESPNYPN

-309 VKKGVE
+309 VKKGVQ

-327 RPTNGDCMD
+327 RPTNGDCLD
-336 DQFIVSGHNSNFQIP
+336 DQFIVSGHNTNFQIP

-356 NTGQHSKLYLC
+356 NTGQH
-367 HSTLLFDKKFY
+367 
-378 IFSVYIHVGDS
+378 IYIHVGDS
-389 NESKVYLSVFVKV
+389 NESKVYLSVFLKV
-402 SGGGRSFNIKVSQLE
+402 SGGGRSFNIKVTQV
-417 DNLAPNNCLQYFTD
+417 DDDLAPNNCLQYFTE
-431 GEGIVKSFNYDTDG
+431 GEGLIKSFNYDSDG

-463 CLSRLKNVCSVS
+463 CLARLKNVCSVS

-487 FQIVNKDEG
+487 FQIVNKDE
-496 ITNSISNFDPF
+496 
-507 PSLYVLDFHTLTAEN
+507 AEN

-558 ETDDFTMHATVR
+558 ESDDYTVHATVR

-581 RTDAEYVGRGF
+581 RTDSEYVGRGF

>member
-1 MLSQR
+1 MLSKR
-6 CNALISAFVLT
+6 CNASISALVLT
-17 LYYVGVVAV
+17 LYYVGVVV
-26 ADSDFVTM
+26 AIVGGTDDFVTM
-34 GDLRRSRRGQSH
+34 GMRRSRRGPTITE
-46 SLRPGGMSAD
+46 RPGGMVME
-56 GVGFQYTMRYQPGFH
+56 GIGFQYTMRYQPGFH
-71 LHKVAQQQAEDG
+71 LHKLFAQPQEEEPTAASST
-83 MNGGGDGGEM
+83 EM
-93 PPEMTEAPMP
+93 PMATPEPPAPP
-103 MPTPATPAPEPGPL
+103 PEPTPEE

-126 PMRPTSSP
+126 PMRTTS
-134 TEAPPSPPATDM
+134 APVEPLPEEVSPSPPPGTDE
-146 MMMPTPSSSPGM
+146 MMPSPTPPPTPPPEM
-158 MSSPSPRPTM
+158 KPTKRPTM
-168 RPTVPTPPSSTK
+168 RPPPGPPMLPSSTK
-180 TPGMRP
+180 TSIMQPQQTI
-186 HRPPL
+186 

-198 PIEANLILKKPNAPR
+198 PIEANLILKQPSAPKSR
-213 SKGKGFLSLF
+213 GKGFLSLF

-233 SVSMGDIRSMEGVC
+233 SVSMGDIRTMEGVC

-275 NGCGDVTSQ
+275 NGCGDVTGQ
-284 QILYFESPNYPQ
+284 QIVYFESPNYPN

-301 MICVLIIN
+301 MICVLILN
-309 VKKGVE
+309 VRKGVQ

-327 RPTNGDCMD
+327 RPTNGDCVD
-336 DQFIVSGHNSNFQIP
+336 DQFIVSGHNTNFQIP
-351 VLCGI
+351 ILCGI
-356 NTGQHSKLYLC
+356 NTGQH
-367 HSTLLFDKKFY
+367 
-378 IFSVYIHVGDS
+378 IYIHVGDS
-389 NESKVYLSVFVKV
+389 NEGKVYLSVFVKV
-402 SGGGRSFNIKVSQLE
+402 SSGGRSFNIKVTQVE
-417 DNLAPNNCLQYFTD
+417 DDLAPNNCLQYFTET
-431 GEGIVKSFNYDTDG
+431 EGIVKSFNYDTDG

-463 CLSRLKNVCSVS
+463 CLSRMKNVCSVS

-487 FQIVNKDEG
+487 FQIVNKDE
-496 ITNSISNFDPF
+496 
-507 PSLYVLDFHTLTAEN
+507 AEN

-558 ETDDFTMHATVR
+558 ETEDFTMHSTVR

>member
-1 MLSQR
+1 MLSKR
-6 CNALISAFVLT
+6 SDALISAFVLT
-17 LYYVGVVAV
+17 LYYVGV
-26 ADSDFVTM
+26 ADGNNASDFVTM

-46 SLRPGGMSAD
+46 FSRPGGMIME
-56 GVGFQYTMRYQPGFH
+56 GIGIQYSMRYQPGFH
-71 LHKVAQQQAEDG
+71 LHKLAQQQAEDG
-83 MNGGGDGGEM
+83 GAGGMEN
-93 PPEMTEAPMP
+93 PPATEAPMP
-103 MPTPATPAPEPGPL
+103 MPTPGTPPPEPP
-117 DPDEPEPTI
+117 PPEPEEPEPTI
-126 PMRPTSSP
+126 PMRPTTIPVEEPSALPP
-134 TEAPPSPPATDM
+134 T
-146 MMMPTPSSSPGM
+146 MMMPTPPGM
-158 MSSPSPRPTM
+158 QPSPKPKPTGKPSM
-168 RPTVPTPPSSTK
+168 SPPVPTLPSSTK
-180 TPGMRP
+180 SSIMQP
-186 HRPPL
+186 HQTL
-191 KNLLFGS
+191 KNILFGS

-284 QILYFESPNYPQ
+284 QILYFESPNYPN

-309 VKKGVE
+309 VKKGVQ

-327 RPTNGDCMD
+327 RPSNGDCVD
-336 DQFIVSGHNSNFQIP
+336 DQFIVSGHNTNFQIP
-351 VLCGI
+351 ILCGI
-356 NTGQHSKLYLC
+356 NTGQH
-367 HSTLLFDKKFY
+367 
-378 IFSVYIHVGDS
+378 IYIHVGDS
-389 NESKVYLSVFVKV
+389 NEGKVYLSVFMKV
-402 SGGGRSFNIKVSQLE
+402 SGGGRSFNIKVTQL
-417 DNLAPNNCLQYFTD
+417 DDDLAPNNCLQYFPEA
-431 GEGIVKSFNYDTDG
+431 EGVIKSFNYDTDG

-463 CLSRLKNVCSVS
+463 CLSRLKNVCSVA

-487 FQIVNKDEG
+487 FQIINKDE
-496 ITNSISNFDPF
+496 
-507 PSLYVLDFHTLTAEN
+507 AEN

-558 ETDDFTMHATVR
+558 ESDDYTIHATVR

-600 CV
+600 CA

>member
-1 MLSQR
+1 MLSKR
-6 CNALISAFVLT
+6 SDALISAFVLT
-17 LYYVGVVAV
+17 LYYVGV
-26 ADSDFVTM
+26 ADGNNASDFVTM

-46 SLRPGGMSAD
+46 FSRPGGMIME
-56 GVGFQYTMRYQPGFH
+56 GIGIQYSMRYQPGFH
-71 LHKVAQQQAEDG
+71 LHKLAQQQAEDG
-83 MNGGGDGGEM
+83 GAGGMEN
-93 PPEMTEAPMP
+93 PPATEAPMP
-103 MPTPATPAPEPGPL
+103 MPTPGTPPPEPP
-117 DPDEPEPTI
+117 PPEPEEPEPTI
-126 PMRPTSSP
+126 PMRPTTIPVEEPSALPP
-134 TEAPPSPPATDM
+134 T
-146 MMMPTPSSSPGM
+146 MMMPTPPGM
-158 MSSPSPRPTM
+158 QPSPKPKPTGKPSM
-168 RPTVPTPPSSTK
+168 SPPVPTLPSSTK
-180 TPGMRP
+180 SSIMQP
-186 HRPPL
+186 HQTL
-191 KNLLFGS
+191 KNILFGS

-284 QILYFESPNYPQ
+284 QILYFESPNYPN

-309 VKKGVE
+309 VKKGVQ

-327 RPTNGDCMD
+327 RPSNGDCVD
-336 DQFIVSGHNSNFQIP
+336 DQFIVSGHNTNFQIP
-351 VLCGI
+351 ILCGI
-356 NTGQHSKLYLC
+356 NTGQH
-367 HSTLLFDKKFY
+367 
-378 IFSVYIHVGDS
+378 IYIHVGDS
-389 NESKVYLSVFVKV
+389 NEGKVYLSVFMKV
-402 SGGGRSFNIKVSQLE
+402 SGGGRSFNIKVTQL
-417 DNLAPNNCLQYFTD
+417 DDDLAPNNCLQYFPEA
-431 GEGIVKSFNYDTDG
+431 EGVIKSFNYDTDG
-445 SIVDNREATYFNN
+445 SIVDNREATYFVSQRLFNLTNFNEYFLMQNN

-463 CLSRLKNVCSVS
+463 CLSRLKNVCSVA

-487 FQIVNKDEG
+487 FQIINKDE
-496 ITNSISNFDPF
+496 
-507 PSLYVLDFHTLTAEN
+507 AEN

-558 ETDDFTMHATVR
+558 ESDDYTIHATVR

-600 CV
+600 CA

>member
-1 MLSQR
+1 
-6 CNALISAFVLT
+6 
-17 LYYVGVVAV
+17 
-26 ADSDFVTM
+26 
-34 GDLRRSRRGQSH
+34 
-46 SLRPGGMSAD
+46 
-56 GVGFQYTMRYQPGFH
+56 
-71 LHKVAQQQAEDG
+71 
-83 MNGGGDGGEM
+83 
-93 PPEMTEAPMP
+93 
-103 MPTPATPAPEPGPL
+103 
-117 DPDEPEPTI
+117 
-126 PMRPTSSP
+126 
-134 TEAPPSPPATDM
+134 
-146 MMMPTPSSSPGM
+146 MMMPTPPGM
-158 MSSPSPRPTM
+158 QPSPKPKPTGKPSM
-168 RPTVPTPPSSTK
+168 SQPVPTSPSSTK
-180 TPGMRP
+180 SSIMQP
-186 HRPPL
+186 HQTL
-191 KNLLFGS
+191 KNILFGS

-284 QILYFESPNYPQ
+284 QILYFESPNYPN

-309 VKKGVE
+309 VKKGVQ

-327 RPTNGDCMD
+327 RPSNGNCVD
-336 DQFIVSGHNSNFQIP
+336 DQFIVSGHNTNFQIP
-351 VLCGI
+351 ILCGI
-356 NTGQHSKLYLC
+356 NTGQH
-367 HSTLLFDKKFY
+367 
-378 IFSVYIHVGDS
+378 IYIHVGDS
-389 NESKVYLSVFVKV
+389 NEGKVYLSVFMKV
-402 SGGGRSFNIKVSQLE
+402 SGGGRSFNIKVTQV
-417 DNLAPNNCLQYFTD
+417 DDDLAPNNCLQYFPEA
-431 GEGIVKSFNYDTDG
+431 EGIIKSFNYDTDG

-463 CLSRLKNVCSVS
+463 CLSRLKNVCSVA

-487 FQIVNKDEG
+487 FQIINKDE
-496 ITNSISNFDPF
+496 
-507 PSLYVLDFHTLTAEN
+507 AEN

-558 ETDDFTMHATVR
+558 ESDDYTIHATVR

-581 RTDAEYVGRGF
+581 RTDGEYVGRGF

-600 CV
+600 CA

>member
-1 MLSQR
+1 MLSKR
-6 CNALISAFVLT
+6 SDALISAFVLT
-17 LYYVGVVAV
+17 LYYVGV
-26 ADSDFVTM
+26 ADGNASEFVTM

-46 SLRPGGMSAD
+46 SLRPGGMIME
-56 GVGFQYTMRYQPGFH
+56 GVGFQYTMRFQPGFH
-71 LHKVAQQQAEDG
+71 LHKLAQQE
-83 MNGGGDGGEM
+83 GGDGGGM
-93 PPEMTEAPMP
+93 DPMGDGGMTEAPMP
-103 MPTPATPAPEPGPL
+103 MPTPGTPPTEPAPTEPE
-117 DPDEPEPTI
+117 EPEPTI
-126 PMRPTSSP
+126 PMRTTSAP
-134 TEAPPSPPATDM
+134 TEEPSPPPATDPM
-146 MMMPTPSSSPGM
+146 MMMPTPSGSPGM
-158 MSSPSPRPTM
+158 MPSPRPSAKPSM
-168 RPTVPTPPSSTK
+168 RPPVPTPPPTTNTSIMQPQQT
-180 TPGMRP
+180 
-186 HRPPL
+186 L
-191 KNLLFGS
+191 KNFLFGS

-213 SKGKGFLSLF
+213 PKGKGFLSLF
-223 EVIKFPNTKC
+223 EVIKFPNTRC

-284 QILYFESPNYPQ
+284 QILYFESPNYPN

-309 VKKGVE
+309 VKKGV
-315 QLRLDFQ
+315 QQMRLDFQ

-327 RPTNGDCMD
+327 RPTNGDCLD
-336 DQFIVSGHNSNFQIP
+336 DQFIVSGHNTNFQIP
-351 VLCGI
+351 ILCGI
-356 NTGQHSKLYLC
+356 NTGQH
-367 HSTLLFDKKFY
+367 
-378 IFSVYIHVGDS
+378 IYIHVGDS
-389 NESKVYLSVFVKV
+389 NESKVYLSVFMKV
-402 SGGGRSFNIKVSQLE
+402 SGGGRSFNIKVTQL
-417 DNLAPNNCLQYFTD
+417 DDDLSPNNCLQYFTEA
-431 GEGIVKSFNYDTDG
+431 EGIVKSFNYDTDG

-463 CLSRLKNVCSVS
+463 CLNRLKNVCSVA
-475 YNTEQLGGDQPD
+475 YNTEQFGGDQPD

-496 ITNSISNFDPF
+496 
-507 PSLYVLDFHTLTAEN
+507 EN
-522 DLISDGQA
+522 DVIADGQA

-558 ETDDFTMHATVR
+558 DTEDFTMHATVR

-592 RLLYRQEL
+592 RLLYKQEL
-600 CV
+600 CA

>member
-1 MLSQR
+1 MLLKHFD
-6 CNALISAFVLT
+6 ALISAFVLT
-17 LYYVGVVAV
+17 LYYVGVVVGNA
-26 ADSDFVTM
+26 SDFVTM
-34 GDLRRSRRGQSH
+34 GDLRRTRRGQSL
-46 SLRPGGMSAD
+46 SRPGGLIME
-56 GVGFQYTMRYQPGFH
+56 GIGYQYTMRYQPGFH
-71 LHKVAQQQAEDG
+71 LTKLAQQEV
-83 MNGGGDGGEM
+83 EE
-93 PPEMTEAPMP
+93 PPAATEAPMPMP
-103 MPTPATPAPEPGPL
+103 MPTPATPPPQPEPTEAE
-117 DPDEPEPTI
+117 EPEPTI
-126 PMRPTSSP
+126 PMRTTIAPTEEPSPSSP
-134 TEAPPSPPATDM
+134 TDP
-146 MMMPTPSSSPGM
+146 MMMPTPSKPPKP
-158 MSSPSPRPTM
+158 SPSSGPRPSPKPSM
-168 RPTVPTPPSSTK
+168 RPSVPPLPPTSTK
-180 TPGMRP
+180 SSIMQP
-186 HRPPL
+186 HQTL

-223 EVIKFPNTKC
+223 EVIKFPNTRC

-284 QILYFESPNYPQ
+284 QILYFESPNYPN

-309 VKKGVE
+309 VKKGVQ

-322 MFELS
+322 MFEVGLISSKYHLSPEIFSEMQLS
-327 RPTNGDCMD
+327 RPTNGDCLD
-336 DQFIVSGHNSNFQIP
+336 DQFIVSGHNTNFQIP

-356 NTGQHSKLYLC
+356 NTGQH
-367 HSTLLFDKKFY
+367 
-378 IFSVYIHVGDS
+378 IYIHVGDS
-389 NESKVYLSVFVKV
+389 NEGKVYLSVFMKV
-402 SGGGRSFNIKVSQLE
+402 SGGGRSFNIKVTQV
-417 DNLAPNNCLQYFTD
+417 DDDLAPNNCLQYFTE
-431 GEGIVKSFNYDTDG
+431 GEGLIKSFNYDSDG

-463 CLSRLKNVCSVS
+463 CLLRLKNVCSVS

-487 FQIVNKDEG
+487 FQIVNKDE
-496 ITNSISNFDPF
+496 
-507 PSLYVLDFHTLTAEN
+507 AEN

-558 ETDDFTMHATVR
+558 ESDDYTVHATIR

-581 RTDAEYVGRGF
+581 RTDSEYVGRGF

>member
-1 MLSQR
+1 MLSKR
-6 CNALISAFVLT
+6 SDALISAFVLT
-17 LYYVGVVAV
+17 LYYVGV
-26 ADSDFVTM
+26 ADGNEASDFVTM
-34 GDLRRSRRGQSH
+34 GDLRRSRRIQTHFS
-46 SLRPGGMSAD
+46 RPGGMIME
-56 GVGFQYTMRYQPGFH
+56 GIGFQYSMRYQPGFH
-71 LHKVAQQQAEDG
+71 LHKLAQQQAD
-83 MNGGGDGGEM
+83 DGGMGGMEN
-93 PPEMTEAPMP
+93 PPETEAPMP
-103 MPTPATPAPEPGPL
+103 MPTPGTPPPEPAPTEPE
-117 DPDEPEPTI
+117 EPEPTI
-126 PMRPTSSP
+126 PMRPTTIP
-134 TEAPPSPPATDM
+134 VEEPSPQPPTM
-146 MMMPTPSSSPGM
+146 MVPTPSASPGM
-158 MSSPSPRPTM
+158 QPSSKPRPTGKPSM
-168 RPTVPTPPSSTK
+168 SPPVPTIPSSTK
-180 TPGMRP
+180 SSIMQP
-186 HRPPL
+186 HQTL
-191 KNLLFGS
+191 KNILFGS
-198 PIEANLILKKPNAPR
+198 PIKANLILKKPNAPR

-284 QILYFESPNYPQ
+284 QILYFESPNYPN

-309 VKKGVE
+309 VKKGVQ

-327 RPTNGDCMD
+327 RPSNGDCVD
-336 DQFIVSGHNSNFQIP
+336 DQFIVSGHNTNFQIP
-351 VLCGI
+351 ILCGI
-356 NTGQHSKLYLC
+356 NTGQH
-367 HSTLLFDKKFY
+367 
-378 IFSVYIHVGDS
+378 IYIHVGDS
-389 NESKVYLSVFVKV
+389 NEGKVYLSVFMKV
-402 SGGGRSFNIKVSQLE
+402 SGGGRSFNIKVTQVD
-417 DNLAPNNCLQYFTD
+417 DNLAPNNCLQYFHD
-431 GEGIVKSFNYDTDG
+431 AEGVIKSFNYDTDG

-463 CLSRLKNVCSVS
+463 CLARLKNVCSVA

-487 FQIVNKDEG
+487 FQIINKDE
-496 ITNSISNFDPF
+496 
-507 PSLYVLDFHTLTAEN
+507 AEN

-558 ETDDFTMHATVR
+558 ESDDYTIHATVR

-581 RTDAEYVGRGF
+581 RTDSEYVGRGF
-592 RLLYRQEL
+592 RLLYKQEL
-600 CV
+600 CA

>member
-1 MLSQR
+1 MLLKHSD
-6 CNALISAFVLT
+6 ALISAFVLT
-17 LYYVGVVAV
+17 LYYVGVVVGNA
-26 ADSDFVTM
+26 SDFVTM
-34 GDLRRSRRGQSH
+34 ADLRRTRRGQSL
-46 SLRPGGMSAD
+46 SRPGGLIME
-56 GVGFQYTMRYQPGFH
+56 GIGYQYTMRYQPGFH
-71 LHKVAQQQAEDG
+71 LTKLVQQEAE
-83 MNGGGDGGEM
+83 E
-93 PPEMTEAPMP
+93 PPPATEAPMP
-103 MPTPATPAPEPGPL
+103 MPTPATPPPQPAPTEAE
-117 DPDEPEPTI
+117 EPEPTI
-126 PMRPTSSP
+126 PVRPTSAP
-134 TEAPPSPPATDM
+134 TEEPPAPPATDSM
-146 MMMPTPSSSPGM
+146 MMMPTPSNPPKP
-158 MSSPSPRPTM
+158 SPSSGPRPSPKPTM
-168 RPTVPTPPSSTK
+168 RPSVPPLPPTSTK
-180 TPGMRP
+180 SSIMQP
-186 HRPPL
+186 HQTL

-223 EVIKFPNTKC
+223 EVIKFPNTRC

-275 NGCGDVTSQ
+275 NGCGDVSSQ
-284 QILYFESPNYPQ
+284 QILYFESPNYPN

-309 VKKGVE
+309 VKKGVQ

-327 RPTNGDCMD
+327 RPTNGDCLD
-336 DQFIVSGHNSNFQIP
+336 DQFIVSGHNTNFQIP

-356 NTGQHSKLYLC
+356 NTGQH
-367 HSTLLFDKKFY
+367 
-378 IFSVYIHVGDS
+378 IYIHVGDS
-389 NESKVYLSVFVKV
+389 NEGKVYLSVFMKV
-402 SGGGRSFNIKVSQLE
+402 SGGGRSFNIKVTQV
-417 DNLAPNNCLQYFTD
+417 DDDLAPNNCLQYFTE
-431 GEGIVKSFNYDTDG
+431 GEGLIKSFNYDSDG

-463 CLSRLKNVCSVS
+463 CLARLKNVCSVS

-496 ITNSISNFDPF
+496 
-507 PSLYVLDFHTLTAEN
+507 EN

-558 ETDDFTMHATVR
+558 ETDDYTVHATVR
-570 DTAAGPIILPF
+570 DTAAGPIVLPF
-581 RTDAEYVGRGF
+581 RTDSEYVGRGF

-600 CV
+600 CA

>member
-1 MLSQR
+1 MLLKHSD
-6 CNALISAFVLT
+6 ALISAFVLT
-17 LYYVGVVAV
+17 LYYVGVVVGNA
-26 ADSDFVTM
+26 SDFVTKS
-34 GDLRRSRRGQSH
+34 DLRRTRRGHSQS
-46 SLRPGGMSAD
+46 RPGGLIME
-56 GVGFQYTMRYQPGFH
+56 GIGYQYTMRYQPGFY
-71 LHKVAQQQAEDG
+71 LTKLAQQEAED
-83 MNGGGDGGEM
+83 
-93 PPEMTEAPMP
+93 PPPATEAPMPMP
-103 MPTPATPAPEPGPL
+103 MPTPATPPPQPAPTEAE
-117 DPDEPEPTI
+117 EPEPTI
-126 PMRPTSSP
+126 PMRSTSAP
-134 TEAPPSPPATDM
+134 TEEPPPPPATDSM
-146 MMMPTPSSSPGM
+146 MMMPTPSNPPKP
-158 MSSPSPRPTM
+158 SPSSGPRPSPKPTM
-168 RPTVPTPPSSTK
+168 RPSVPPLPPTSTK
-180 TPGMRP
+180 TSIMQP
-186 HRPPL
+186 HQTL

-223 EVIKFPNTKC
+223 EVIKFPNTRC

-284 QILYFESPNYPQ
+284 QILYFESPNYPN

-309 VKKGVE
+309 VKKGVQ

-327 RPTNGDCMD
+327 RPTNGDCLD
-336 DQFIVSGHNSNFQIP
+336 DQFIVSGHNTNFQIP

-356 NTGQHSKLYLC
+356 NTGQH
-367 HSTLLFDKKFY
+367 
-378 IFSVYIHVGDS
+378 IYIHVGDS
-389 NESKVYLSVFVKV
+389 NEGKVYLSVFMKV
-402 SGGGRSFNIKVSQLE
+402 SGGGRSFNIKVTQVDE
-417 DNLAPNNCLQYFTD
+417 NLAPNNCLQYFTE
-431 GEGIVKSFNYDTDG
+431 GEGLIKSFNYDSDG

-463 CLSRLKNVCSVS
+463 CLARLKNVCSVS

-487 FQIVNKDEG
+487 FQIVNKDE
-496 ITNSISNFDPF
+496 
-507 PSLYVLDFHTLTAEN
+507 AEN

-558 ETDDFTMHATVR
+558 ETDDYTVHATVR

-581 RTDAEYVGRGF
+581 RTDSEYVGRGF

>member
-1 MLSQR
+1 MLLKHSD
-6 CNALISAFVLT
+6 ALISAFVLT
-17 LYYVGVVAV
+17 LYYVGVA
-26 ADSDFVTM
+26 AGNASDFVTM
-34 GDLRRSRRGQSH
+34 ADLRRTRRGH
-46 SLRPGGMSAD
+46 SLSRPGGLIME
-56 GVGFQYTMRYQPGFH
+56 GIGYQYTMRYQPGFH
-71 LHKVAQQQAEDG
+71 LPKLAQQE
-83 MNGGGDGGEM
+83 EE
-93 PPEMTEAPMP
+93 PPAATEAPVPMP
-103 MPTPATPAPEPGPL
+103 IPTPATPPPQPAPTEAE
-117 DPDEPEPTI
+117 EPEPTI
-126 PMRPTSSP
+126 PVRPTSAP
-134 TEAPPSPPATDM
+134 TEEPPPPPATDS
-146 MMMPTPSSSPGM
+146 MMPMPTKPSPSSGPR
-158 MSSPSPRPTM
+158 PSPKPSM
-168 RPTVPTPPSSTK
+168 RPPVPPLPPTSTK
-180 TPGMRP
+180 SSIMQP
-186 HRPPL
+186 HQTL

-223 EVIKFPNTKC
+223 EVIKFPNTRC

-284 QILYFESPNYPQ
+284 QILYFESPNYPN

-309 VKKGVE
+309 VKKGVQ

-327 RPTNGDCMD
+327 RPTNGDCLD
-336 DQFIVSGHNSNFQIP
+336 DQFIVSGHNTNFQIP

-356 NTGQHSKLYLC
+356 NTGQH
-367 HSTLLFDKKFY
+367 
-378 IFSVYIHVGDS
+378 IYIHVGDS
-389 NESKVYLSVFVKV
+389 NESKVYLSVFLKV
-402 SGGGRSFNIKVSQLE
+402 SGGGRSFNIKVTQV
-417 DNLAPNNCLQYFTD
+417 DDDLAPNNCLQYFTE
-431 GEGIVKSFNYDTDG
+431 GEGLIKSFNYDSDG

-463 CLSRLKNVCSVS
+463 CLARLKNVCSVS

-487 FQIVNKDEG
+487 FQIVNKDE
-496 ITNSISNFDPF
+496 
-507 PSLYVLDFHTLTAEN
+507 AEN

-558 ETDDFTMHATVR
+558 ESDDYTVHATVR

-581 RTDAEYVGRGF
+581 RTDSEYVGRGF

>member
-1 MLSQR
+1 MRQQQFLLQVQHLQQSPREFPLIMLSKR
-6 CNALISAFVLT
+6 SDALISAFVLT
-17 LYYVGVVAV
+17 LYYVGVTAGNN
-26 ADSDFVTM
+26 ASDFVTM
-34 GDLRRSRRGQSH
+34 GDLRSRSRRGQLNTS
-46 SLRPGGMSAD
+46 RPGGMIME
-56 GVGFQYTMRYQPGFH
+56 GIGFQYTMRYQPGFH
-71 LHKVAQQQAEDG
+71 LNKLAQQQGA
-83 MNGGGDGGEM
+83 DGGM
-93 PPEMTEAPMP
+93 GDPPVTEAPMP
-103 MPTPATPAPEPGPL
+103 MPTPMPPPETPAPPP
-117 DPDEPEPTI
+117 PEPTPPKPMDSDQDI
-126 PMRPTSSP
+126 PMRPTTMPIEVSREYPKP
-134 TEAPPSPPATDM
+134 TDSM
-146 MMMPTPSSSPGM
+146 MMMPTPSKTPGTK
-158 MSSPSPRPTM
+158 PSPKPSM
-168 RPTVPTPPSSTK
+168 RPPVPMPPSSTK
-180 TPGMRP
+180 TSIMRP
-186 HRPPL
+186 HHSI
-191 KNLLFGS
+191 KNILFGS
-198 PIEANLILKKPNAPR
+198 PIQANLILKKPNAPR

-284 QILYFESPNYPQ
+284 QILYFESPNYPN

-309 VKKGVE
+309 VKKGVQ

-327 RPTNGDCMD
+327 RPSNGDCLD
-336 DQFIVSGHNSNFQIP
+336 DQFIVSGHNTNFQIP
-351 VLCGI
+351 ILCGI
-356 NTGQHSKLYLC
+356 NTGQH
-367 HSTLLFDKKFY
+367 
-378 IFSVYIHVGDS
+378 IYIHVGDS
-389 NESKVYLSVFVKV
+389 NEGKVYLSVFMKV
-402 SGGGRSFNIKVSQLE
+402 SGGGRSFNIKVTQVE
-417 DNLAPNNCLQYFTD
+417 DNLAPNNCLQYFSEA
-431 GEGIVKSFNYDTDG
+431 EGLIKSFNYDTDG

-463 CLSRLKNVCSVS
+463 CLERLKNVCSVS

-487 FQIVNKDEG
+487 FQIVNKDE
-496 ITNSISNFDPF
+496 
-507 PSLYVLDFHTLTAEN
+507 AEN

-558 ETDDFTMHATVR
+558 ESDDFTMHATVR

-600 CV
+600 CA